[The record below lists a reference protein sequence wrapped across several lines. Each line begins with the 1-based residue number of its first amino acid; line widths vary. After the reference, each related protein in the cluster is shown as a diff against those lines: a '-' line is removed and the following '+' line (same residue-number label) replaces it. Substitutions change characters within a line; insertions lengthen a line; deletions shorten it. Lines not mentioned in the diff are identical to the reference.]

1 MKDAWPEIAGY
12 GLFTLCVMVA
22 LLVTVQGC
30 SPKLAEIRVTPPAA
44 RACPKL
50 ILPPVPADVMLD
62 ISGDKVTANAGGDL
76 LLRGYVRCR
85 SLYRDVPAR

>member
-1 MKDAWPEIAGY
+1 MKDALTEMVGY
-12 GLFTLCVMVA
+12 LLFLTCVMVA
-22 LLVTVQGC
+22 LATLPAC
-30 SPKLAEIRVTPPAA
+30 SPKVADISVTAPPVQS
-44 RACPKL
+44 CPKL
-50 ILPPVPADVMLD
+50 VLPPVPADVMLD